1 MEDDRLGPLVAGTK
15 EELSFA
21 TTAHGSLSR
30 RRLCAAGRLQELV
43 DLRRQQL
50 GLSGSGGPADTGK
63 KRAQSEAEWLRGRA
77 TR

>member
-30 RRLCAAGRLQELV
+30 RRLCAAGCLQELV

-50 GLSGSGGPADTGK
+50 GLSGSGGPAENRGK
-63 KRAQSEAEWLRGRA
+63 SALRVRRNG
-77 TR
+77 